1 MTTHIDAG
9 PRSSIALTG
18 TEFAE
23 LDRLIF
29 EDDDWWAMPSADQA
43 ALRHRFITAAVAHHL
58 EHNADFR
65 TFAESSGFTLADL
78 GAPGSLVRVPQFPTR
93 MFKRVEVRS
102 VPAADCDVFK
112 SSGTSG
118 TQSMVW
124 RDEPSLE
131 RLAGSLRPEGDIWRT
146 LYGDVDLDDDG
157 QMVHLGPNRRE
168 ADGVWISYIMTLVEM
183 FAATRSY
190 VADGVLRLRDV
201 VRDLEGAL
209 ADGKF
214 VCVAGPPV
222 FMAELLRHMSDNTI
236 KLSAGDRMAV
246 ITGGG
251 WKKNESTKLDPD
263 RLRSLAMDTFGLA
276 SAQQVR
282 DVFNQVELN
291 TAFIECEHHRKHVPP
306 WVEVIVRDPRD
317 LSPVPAGQVG
327 LMSYLDPTARSY
339 PCFLL
344 AEDFG
349 SAETDNCPCGRAG
362 TTVHI
367 DRRMRTSS
375 HHGCALRLAETVR
388 TD

>member
-1 MTTHIDAG
+1 MTDPSEAR
-9 PRSSIALTG
+9 PAPSLVRTG

-29 EDDDWWAMPSADQA
+29 EEENWWALPVAEQA
-43 ALRHRFITAAVAHHL
+43 ALRHRFVAAAVEHHL
-58 EHNADFR
+58 EHNADYR
-65 TFAESSGFTLADL
+65 RFAEARGFTLADL
-78 GAPGSLVRVPQFPTR
+78 DEPAGLARVPQFPTR
-93 MFKRVEVRS
+93 MFKRAEIRS
-102 VPAADCDVFK
+102 VPAQDCDVFK

-118 TQSMVW
+118 TRSMVW

-131 RLAGSLRPEGDIWRT
+131 RLAGSLHPEGDIWRT
-146 LYGDVDLDDDG
+146 LYGDIDLDDDG
-157 QMVHLGPNRRE
+157 MMIHLGPGRRE

-183 FAATRSY
+183 FASTTSY
-190 VADGVLRLRDV
+190 VRDGVLHLKDA
-201 VRDLEGAL
+201 VRDLESAL
-209 ADGKF
+209 AEGRF

-222 FMAELLRHMSDNTI
+222 FVAELLRHMAENSVKTA
-236 KLSAGDRMAV
+236 AGDRMAV

-251 WKKNESTKLDPD
+251 WKKSESTRLDPD
-263 RLRSLAMDTFGLA
+263 ELRALAMDTFGLA
-276 SAQQVR
+276 DASQVR

-317 LSPVPAGQVG
+317 LAPLPTGESG

-349 SAETDNCPCGRAG
+349 SAVTGGCPCGRGG
-362 TTVHI
+362 TTVEIH
-367 DRRMRTSS
+367 RRMKASS

>member
-1 MTTHIDAG
+1 MTAATGAG
-9 PRSSIALTG
+9 PRSSGPLTG

-29 EDDDWWAMPSADQA
+29 EDDDWWAMSGADQA
-43 ALRHRFITAAVAHHL
+43 ALRHRFVAAAVAHHL
-58 EHNADFR
+58 EHNADYR
-65 TFAESSGFTLADL
+65 RFAEASGFALAELDDPAGL
-78 GAPGSLVRVPQFPTR
+78 LRVPQFPTR

-102 VPAADCDVFK
+102 VPARDCDVFK

-118 TQSMVW
+118 VQSRVW

-157 QMVHLGPNRRE
+157 EMVHLGPHRHE
-168 ADGVWISYIMTLVEM
+168 ADGVWISYLMTLVEM

-190 VADGVLRLRDV
+190 VHDGVLRLQDAVRDV
-201 VRDLEGAL
+201 GSAL
-209 ADGKF
+209 ADGRF

-222 FMAELLRHMSDNTI
+222 FVAELLRHMSDSSQ

-251 WKKNESTKLDPD
+251 WKKDEATRLDPD
-263 RLRSLAMDTFGLA
+263 ELRSLAMDTFGLA
-276 SAQQVR
+276 SASQVR

-306 WVEVIVRDPRD
+306 WVEVIVRDPHD
-317 LSPVPAGQVG
+317 LSPVPAGHTG

-349 SAETDNCPCGRAG
+349 AAETDACPCGRRG
-362 TTVHI
+362 TTVDIH
-367 DRRMRTSS
+367 RRMRTSS
-375 HHGCALRLAETVR
+375 HQGCALRLAETVR
-388 TD
+388 TA

>member
-1 MTTHIDAG
+1 MVTRTDAG
-9 PRSSIALTG
+9 HPLSGVLIG

-29 EDDDWWAMPSADQA
+29 EDDDWWSMASADQA
-43 ALRHRFITAAVAHHL
+43 ALRHRLITAAVAHHL
-58 EHNADFR
+58 EHNADYR
-65 TFAESSGFTLADL
+65 RFAEARGFAVADL
-78 GAPGSLVRVPQFPTR
+78 DEPAGLLDVPQFPTR
-93 MFKRVEVRS
+93 MFKRVDVRS
-102 VPAADCDVFK
+102 VPALDCDVFK

-118 TQSMVW
+118 TRSMVW

-131 RLAGSLRPEGDIWRT
+131 RLAGSLRPEGDIWVD
-146 LYGDVDLDDDG
+146 LYGDIDLDDDG
-157 QMVHLGPNRRE
+157 EMFHLGPNRRE

-183 FAATRSY
+183 FASTRSY
-190 VADGVLRLRDV
+190 VSEGVLRLHDV

-209 ADGKF
+209 ADGRF

-222 FMAELLRHMSDNTI
+222 FVAALLRHMSDNSV

-251 WKKNESTKLDPD
+251 WKKDESSRLDPAQ
-263 RLRSLAMDTFGLA
+263 LRSLAVDTFGLD
-276 SAQQVR
+276 SQSQVR

-317 LSPVPAGQVG
+317 LSPVPDGQTG

-349 SAETDNCPCGRAG
+349 SAQTDVCPCGRGG
-362 TTVHI
+362 TTVEIH
-367 DRRMRTSS
+367 RRMRTST

-388 TD
+388 TT